1 MNVLKPMRW
10 TGSGNICGRD
20 KEWTNIS
27 TRKSDNKRK
36 YETNIRRWDVII
48 AVGTDMKV
56 WTGLILKNR
65 IFGLLRTAYIIHVC
79 MYVCVYAC
87 MHVWMYVCMHACMLF
102 SNRFTNKNFR
112 FNFFCHHFTSRPLE
126 RHYAEQ
132 KPKELLFACRKYSP
146 HVCLFISLLH
156 NCSPLTCFATD
167 VLLPFSC

>member
-56 WTGLILKNR
+56 WTGLILNGISR
-65 IFGLLRTAYIIHVC
+65 IFGLLRTA
-79 MYVCVYAC
+79 
-87 MHVWMYVCMHACMLF
+87 
-102 SNRFTNKNFR
+102 
-112 FNFFCHHFTSRPLE
+112 
-126 RHYAEQ
+126 
-132 KPKELLFACRKYSP
+132 
-146 HVCLFISLLH
+146 
-156 NCSPLTCFATD
+156 
-167 VLLPFSC
+167 